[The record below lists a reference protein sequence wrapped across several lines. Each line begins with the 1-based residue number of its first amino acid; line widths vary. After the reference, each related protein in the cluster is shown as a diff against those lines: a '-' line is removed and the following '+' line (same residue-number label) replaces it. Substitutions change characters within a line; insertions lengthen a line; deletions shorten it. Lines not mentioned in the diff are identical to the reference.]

1 MPVCIYCRAD
11 KDASAFNTE
20 HVLQAAFGAFSSDA
34 PTLSNPIVCKA
45 CNSYFAD
52 TLDQSLARDT
62 PIGLARFLFGLRSP
76 DEYKHLGR
84 RATMRHQLQGGRLKG
99 ASLLITRS
107 KGRALRLEPIPQLGL
122 ASNADGPFEW
132 ILGEELPAAKEKLLA
147 LVQSGKRYVEFVEV
161 LDMPKMLE
169 TLRGMGL
176 KMDDP
181 LETAPAGDRG
191 AARLSGRATSGVRWS
206 ATVIRCRVG
215 RGGLC
220 LGLLTT
226 AACIGYWSF
235 GTTPGSVWSPKFAS
249 SVRTATVSFWQTED
263 SP

>member
-84 RATMRHQLQGGRLKG
+84 RATMRHQLQDGRLKG
-99 ASLLITRS
+99 ASLHIARS
-107 KGRALRLEPIPQLGL
+107 KGRAPRVKPIPQLGL
-122 ASNADGPFEW
+122 ASDADGPFEW

-191 AARLSGRATSGVRWS
+191 VDRFESAALLTQTFGRAIAKIGMNYLASQHGS
-206 ATVIRCRVG
+206 AVALHPAFDGPLR
-215 RGGLC
+215 
-220 LGLLTT
+220 
-226 AACIGYWSF
+226 
-235 GTTPGSVWSPKFAS
+235 
-249 SVRTATVSFWQTED
+249 
-263 SP
+263 